1 MPHIHTDSGQHDM
14 TISAYIVRMQ
24 DDEPL
29 CLVHMHRK
37 YGMLMQPGGHIEL
50 SETPWGAMQHEL
62 KEETGYSLDE
72 LSVLQPSGMR
82 ITLDEKVVTHP
93 LPLVINT
100 HPVKNDHFHTDNSY
114 AFVARS
120 APKNLPHEDESDDL
134 RWLTLVELKQSV
146 DDGLVYNNVFKIYE
160 AVVTYYLEQYDWLPA
175 TDFQVSDPQITTNLL
190 KESPHGIA

>member
-1 MPHIHTDSGQHDM
+1 MAHIHTEPGQHDS

-37 YGMLMQPGGHIEL
+37 YGLLIQPGGHIEL
-50 SETPWGAMQHEL
+50 NETPWGAVEHEL

-72 LSVLQPSGMR
+72 LSVLQSSGMR

-100 HPVKNDHFHTDNSY
+100 HHIKDGHYHTDSSY

-120 APKNLPHEDESDDL
+120 VPKEQPHEGESDDL
-134 RWLTLVELKQSV
+134 RWLTLREIKQSV
-146 DDGLVYNNVFKIYE
+146 DDGMTYANVYTVYE
-160 AVVTYYLEQYDWLPA
+160 AIVTYYLEAYDWLPA
-175 TDFQVSDPQITTNLL
+175 TDFQTSDPDQTH
-190 KESPHGIA
+190 SS